1 MNDTSQEVFGSGFT
15 SPGYLHSQ
23 VSLSLDHELL
33 RNLLL
38 NLNVDYIN
46 DDFKGVNRT
55 DNGFD
60 AGVGA
65 KFLVRRELYLGASYT
80 YSHRDSS
87 GPQAGSPFSENIFM
101 LRIAT
106 QL

>member
-1 MNDTSQEVFGSGFT
+1 VVG
-15 SPGYLHSQ
+15 
-23 VSLSLDHELL
+23 LSLDHELL

-38 NLNVDYIN
+38 NANADFIN
-46 DDFKGVNRT
+46 DNFKGINRN
-55 DNGFD
+55 DKQYD
-60 AGVGA
+60 IGVGA

-87 GPQAGSPFSENIFM
+87 GAQAALPFSQNIIM